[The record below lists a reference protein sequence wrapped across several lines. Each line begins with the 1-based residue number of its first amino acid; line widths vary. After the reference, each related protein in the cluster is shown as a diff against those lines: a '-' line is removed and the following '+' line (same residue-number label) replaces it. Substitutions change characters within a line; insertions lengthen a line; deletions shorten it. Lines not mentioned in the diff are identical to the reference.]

1 MKMVGDGGSFVR
13 PSLPAAAD
21 AQLDLDGRGLA
32 AVDCVLDRR
41 IVVKLLASGADR
53 DRFER
58 EARAVAVLGHP
69 NIVELFDFGRKPRWV
84 HGLRVSRSKVT
95 ATSSLSTSARD
106 GRQTSALRLFERL
119 RPSRRRGRRRP
130 LLRLSRPHP
139 LRLRLSRPPRRPQR
153 PQRREAPGRE
163 HSCSRPRNGQRRAS
177 SLMPARSI
185 PPVAIFVS
193 SLSAL
198 LSSSSVCSRR
208 SFASSRSRSSAS
220 VRAVP

>member
-69 NIVELFDFGRKPRWV
+69 NIVELFDFGRNRAGFMVFEYLDRRSRQHPPCRRQPATDDKRRHCDCSNAYDHPGVGAADV
-84 HGLRVSRSKVT
+84 HCYD
-95 ATSSLSTSARD
+95 SAAHIHCDYDSAAHHGGHKDHSAVR
-106 GRQTSALRLFERL
+106 RQ
-119 RPSRRRGRRRP
+119 G
-130 LLRLSRPHP
+130 
-139 LRLRLSRPPRRPQR
+139 
-153 PQRREAPGRE
+153 G
-163 HSCSRPRNGQRRAS
+163 
-177 SLMPARSI
+177 SI
-185 PPVAIFVS
+185 PAPALAMVS
-193 SLSAL
+193 DGLP
-198 LSSSSVCSRR
+198 R
-208 SFASSRSRSSAS
+208 
-220 VRAVP
+220 